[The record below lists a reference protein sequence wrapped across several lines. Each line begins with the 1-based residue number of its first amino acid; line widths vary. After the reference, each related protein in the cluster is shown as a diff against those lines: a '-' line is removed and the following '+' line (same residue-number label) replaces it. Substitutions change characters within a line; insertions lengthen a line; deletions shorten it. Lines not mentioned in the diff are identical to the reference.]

1 MNERSSDDGKPV
13 GATAAAVS
21 TAAVACAAC
30 CVLPFALPAAA
41 LASFGGVLGWLAG
54 AYRWVT
60 LVAVMTVAAA
70 WLWVAYQSYRSR
82 AKPRSSTLLV
92 MAGATTMLGLALLW
106 PTLEASAVA
115 ILLR

>member
-1 MNERSSDDGKPV
+1 MNERSSDDGKAV

-41 LASFGGVLGWLAG
+41 LASFGGVLAWLAG

-60 LVAVMTVAAA
+60 LVAVMAVAVA

-82 AKPRSSTLLV
+82 AKPRKSTLLV

-106 PTLEASAVA
+106 PNLEASAIA